1 MWKTMGRGWWRP
13 LLARCEKVSAMR
25 HWRAWAV
32 AVLLLAPL
40 LAAPARV
47 QAEALAATPGEWVET
62 YCTIAKWRADRILA
76 SYGISEQTYQAVQ
89 AQARQVT
96 VPVVLKF
103 PDISPYRARIRA
115 LANSVCTAPDVE
127 AAKKALDALE
137 VGRQEISKQWQAW
150 TGVSD
155 GMKKAWATLNERTT
169 EQMKPFVAEAKARN
183 KQAIANERA
192 RVVKTDDRVKAL
204 AKPIGELSKL
214 VKDIEY
220 RRAICAKEPASP
232 VPSVCK
238 SVTSVDHPKYPLM
251 PYENLL
257 FRELTEAQ
265 DKLREAQAQF
275 VSYMQQRL
283 QPFIQQLK
291 GRTEAQLQAKVAELR
306 KPDEDRLKAI
316 GTLFKEMRQ
325 KQDAFAA
332 AGKGEWPQVWK
343 QVVQKRTE
351 LYLKDVDAKIAQA
364 KQKIEEAARTL
375 TPQQREDRGFA
386 ALLAAIEQARRDLEP
401 ALEGALTK
409 KDSKAVK
416 EALDIFH
423 RRWAE
428 ARIRQTCTSA
438 KPKLLASREWATK
451 TLEKLGARTPQNPQ
465 VQAAVAAIQTWV
477 QDIQRAEQ
485 LCSVQPIPSVQ
496 QVREAMAKTVQDAAE
511 VKKAMEALKAGA
523 KP

>member
-1 MWKTMGRGWWRP
+1 MWETMGRGWWRP

-183 KQAIANERA
+183 KQASANEWQRLARTDNRA
-192 RVVKTDDRVKAL
+192 IQMVSRIRELQQLIKDLEHHIKVCLGPHPGVVSISCRNPSDNPPYESQLQVD
-204 AKPIGELSKL
+204 
-214 VKDIEY
+214 
-220 RRAICAKEPASP
+220 RRAHGQAR
-232 VPSVCK
+232 
-238 SVTSVDHPKYPLM
+238 TD
-251 PYENLL
+251 LL
-257 FRELTEAQ
+257 EAQ
-265 DKLREAQAQF
+265 GRFRTHMNQLIKPF
-275 VSYMQQRL
+275 VD
-283 QPFIQQLK
+283 QLK
-291 GRTEAQLQAKVAELR
+291 QQTNVQLQAKVAELR

-332 AGKGEWPQVWK
+332 AGKAEWPQVWK

-465 VQAAVAAIQTWV
+465 VQAAVAAIHTWV